1 MGNEAMVRAYS
12 AREEIAHSATHA
24 LGVVGSLVGIAW
36 IAMSAAAH
44 GGPWRTA
51 GGIAFGITA
60 LLLFGTSTFYHAARA
75 PRAKQLLQ
83 KLDHSAIYLLIAGTY
98 TMFTIGVMR
107 SSFAWALFGIIWLL
121 AAAGIAAEFLGR
133 VRRPVRSALLYLAM
147 GWLGIVAT
155 KQLFVSLTSWQL
167 AWLLAGGIA
176 YSCGVPFY
184 VWKSRPYTHAVWHLF
199 VLAGVACHFVA
210 VLSVVS
216 ASSAP

>member
-1 MGNEAMVRAYS
+1 MIRAYS

-24 LGVVGSLVGIAW
+24 FGVVGSFVGIAW
-36 IAMSAAAH
+36 IAMSATLR
-44 GGPWRTA
+44 GDPWRMA
-51 GGIAFGITA
+51 GGIAFGVTA

-75 PRAKQLLQ
+75 PGAKLMLQ

-98 TMFTIGVMR
+98 TTFTIGVMR
-107 SSFAWALFGIIWLL
+107 GPLAWALFVIVWLL
-121 AAAGIAAEFLGR
+121 AAAGIAAEFLAR
-133 VRRPVRSALLYLAM
+133 IRRPVRSALLYLAM
-147 GWLGIVAT
+147 GWLGVIAIRQLIAT
-155 KQLFVSLTSWQL
+155 LTSWQL

-184 VWKSRPYTHAVWHLF
+184 VWKNRPYTHTVWHLF
-199 VLAGVACHFVA
+199 VLAGVGCHFVA

>member
-1 MGNEAMVRAYS
+1 MVRAYS

-24 LGVVGSLVGIAW
+24 LGVVASFAGIAW
-36 IAMSAAAH
+36 IAMSAALH
-44 GGPWRTA
+44 GSPWRMA

-75 PRAKQLLQ
+75 PRAKQVLQ

-107 SSFAWALFGIIWLL
+107 GSFAWTLFGIIWLL

-155 KQLFVSLTSWQL
+155 KQLIASLTSWQL

-184 VWKSRPYTHAVWHLF
+184 VWKNRPYTHAVWHLF

-216 ASSAP
+216 ASPAP

>member
-1 MGNEAMVRAYS
+1 MVRAYS

-24 LGVVGSLVGIAW
+24 FGVVGSLAGIAW
-36 IAMSAAAH
+36 IAMSAALH
-44 GGPWRTA
+44 GDPWRMA

-75 PRAKQLLQ
+75 PRVKQVLQ

-98 TMFTIGVMR
+98 TTFTIGVMR
-107 SSFAWALFGIIWLL
+107 GSFAWTLFGIIWLL
-121 AAAGIAAEFLGR
+121 AVAGIAAEFLGR

-155 KQLFVSLTSWQL
+155 KQLIATLTSWQL
-167 AWLLAGGIA
+167 AWLLAGGVA

-184 VWKSRPYTHAVWHLF
+184 VWKSRPYTHTVWHLF

>member
-1 MGNEAMVRAYS
+1 MVRAYS

-24 LGVVGSLVGIAW
+24 LGVVGSFGGIAW
-36 IAMSAAAH
+36 IAMSAALH
-44 GGPWRTA
+44 DDPWRMV

-60 LLLFGTSTFYHAARA
+60 LLLFGTSTFYHATRA
-75 PRAKQLLQ
+75 PRAKQVLQ

-98 TMFTIGVMR
+98 TVFTIGVTR
-107 SSFAWALFGIIWLL
+107 GALAWMLFGIIWLL
-121 AAAGIAAEFLGR
+121 AAVGIAAEFLGG

-147 GWLGIVAT
+147 GWLAIVAT
-155 KQLFVSLTSWQL
+155 KQLIATLTSWQL
-167 AWLLAGGIA
+167 DWLLAGGIA

-184 VWKSRPYTHAVWHLF
+184 VWKNRPYTHTVWHLF

-216 ASSAP
+216 STKAGP